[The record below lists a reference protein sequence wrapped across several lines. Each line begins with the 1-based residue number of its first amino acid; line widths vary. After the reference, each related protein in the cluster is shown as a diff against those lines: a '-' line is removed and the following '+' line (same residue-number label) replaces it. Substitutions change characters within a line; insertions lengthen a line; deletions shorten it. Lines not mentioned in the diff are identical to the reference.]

1 MSKNRYRRSDKSV
14 VPLLEQALSLRERL
28 FSRVALK
35 RGLEALRR
43 WCVILFFAAILLA
56 ASGYALFY
64 AVEKAASLSIDKISY
79 SSTRGMITKQQALDI
94 LGLEGAVNLAT
105 FDASSM
111 EKKLMANPAIE
122 AAHIRAEL
130 PETLVIDVKE
140 RIPIV
145 YVAMASDIHTGDT
158 NKLFMDPAGYLFPV
172 NEDYHSQ
179 FLGVPIW
186 YLNSEDVIKLEPG
199 GTLEPAIT
207 TPIRELIKAANL
219 YDPTRIPPIREIFRP
234 KEWKI
239 ILTLEGGT
247 EVEMSVH
254 DIEAQM
260 ERLAM
265 VLEHA
270 RATKRIIRSAN
281 VIPRQNPVVIFMD
294 APQSP
299 APSQEGNPHTSTHR

>member
-1 MSKNRYRRSDKSV
+1 MKRNRYRRSDKSV
-14 VPLLEQALSLRERL
+14 VPLLERALSLRERL

-43 WCVILFFAAILLA
+43 WCVILFFAAVILA
-56 ASGYALFY
+56 ALGYALFY

-79 SSTRGMITKQQALDI
+79 SSTRGMISKQQALDI
-94 LGLEGAVNLAT
+94 LGLKGAVNLAT
-105 FDASSM
+105 FDASGM
-111 EKKLMANPAIE
+111 EQKLMANPAIE
-122 AAHIRAEL
+122 SAHIRAEL

-145 YVAMASDIHTGDT
+145 YVAMATDIHTGAT
-158 NKLFMDPAGYLFPV
+158 NKLFMDPTGYLFPV

-186 YLNSEDVIKLEPG
+186 YLNSEDVVGLEPG
-199 GTLEPAIT
+199 NTLDPAIT
-207 TPIRELIKAANL
+207 TPIRDLIRAANL

-239 ILTLEGGT
+239 ILTLEGGA

-270 RATKRIIRSAN
+270 RATRRFIRSAN
-281 VIPRQNPVVIFMD
+281 VIPRQNPVVIFID
-294 APQSP
+294 TPQP
-299 APSQEGNPHTSTHR
+299 P

>member
-1 MSKNRYRRSDKSV
+1 MKQNRYRRSDKSV
-14 VPLLEQALSLRERL
+14 VPLLERALSLRERL

-43 WCVILFFAAILLA
+43 WCVILFFAAIILA
-56 ASGYALFY
+56 ALGYALFY
-64 AVEKAASLSIDKISY
+64 AVEKAASLSIDKIAY

-105 FDASSM
+105 FDAGGM

-122 AAHIRAEL
+122 SAHIRAEL
-130 PETLVIDVKE
+130 PETLVIDIKE

-145 YVAMASDIHTGDT
+145 YVAMGSDVHTGDS
-158 NKLFMDPAGYLFPV
+158 NKLFMDPSGYLFPV
-172 NEDYHSQ
+172 NEDFHSQ
-179 FLGVPIW
+179 FMGVPIW
-186 YLNSEDVIKLEPG
+186 YLNSEDAVKLEPG
-199 GTLEPAIT
+199 NTLDPAVT
-207 TPIRELIKAANL
+207 DPIRDLIRASNL

-234 KEWKI
+234 KDWKI
-239 ILTLEGGT
+239 ILTLEGGA

-270 RATKRIIRSAN
+270 RATKRFIRSAN

-294 APQSP
+294 TPQSSDAHQSGDTKHP
-299 APSQEGNPHTSTHR
+299 RH